1 MINLTKHSLQ
11 KLELLFSEIGYMVRY
26 EKGTFNSGY
35 CIVENRKIVIINR
48 FYETE
53 ARIEV
58 LAEILRSI
66 EFEPGILSDK
76 SAKFYKQLLEGNAET
91 KPEIESN

>member
-1 MINLTKHSLQ
+1 MINYTRHSLQ
-11 KLELLFSEIGYMVRY
+11 KLELLFSEIGYIVRY

-35 CIVENRKIVIINR
+35 CIVENRKIVIINK

-58 LAEILRSI
+58 LIEILKTIDFDS
-66 EFEPGILSDK
+66 GILSEK
-76 SAKFYKQLLEGNAET
+76 SGKFFKQLNDT
-91 KPEIESN
+91 SIEEED